1 MANECTIPGTSRRL
15 DQTHQLWH
23 EALNGYPDADL
34 FCLRVNSL
42 LTAAR
47 SVTWILQRELSHEA
61 DFAAWYPPWQ
71 GQMKAD
77 PVMRWLVEARNM
89 VEKQGDLD
97 LRSTA
102 RVSVVASWL
111 PAPITEF
118 EAPPLLSAA
127 QIAAMVDT
135 SDIPDDVRKHGYLLV
150 ERQWVTRSLPDQE
163 LLEGIAHC
171 VGCIDALVQDAHNH
185 YCNQEA
191 GNDSVAAHPPA
202 RRLPAMVANRESR
215 SAALHLVTGEIIEI
229 ESVTPDMSTAMDANV
244 EERYGRF
251 WEASPKPPG
260 RAIDQAQVYHEW
272 GKTFLKR
279 DGNHAPFVWLF
290 KEGKPVLM
298 GQMFPEDQQDKMLM
312 MERIAGEVER
322 LSADAIIVST
332 EAWMALAVPD
342 NDDRRRLRAGERDD
356 RMEAFV
362 TEAVQRGGLSVNLTT
377 MFVRESEGIVFAQT
391 QTDFERPALSFEPI
405 LRVWRT

>member
-1 MANECTIPGTSRRL
+1 
-15 DQTHQLWH
+15 
-23 EALNGYPDADL
+23 
-34 FCLRVNSL
+34 
-42 LTAAR
+42 
-47 SVTWILQRELSHEA
+47 
-61 DFAAWYPPWQ
+61 
-71 GQMKAD
+71 
-77 PVMRWLVEARNM
+77 MRWLVEARNS

-111 PAPITEF
+111 PAPIAEF
-118 EAPPLLSAA
+118 EVPPLISAA
-127 QIAAMVDT
+127 QIAASVDT
-135 SDIPDDVRKHGYLLV
+135 SHIPDDVRKHGYLLV
-150 ERQWVTRSLPDQE
+150 ERQWVTKSLPDRE

-171 VGCIDALVQDAHNH
+171 IGRIDAVVQDAHDH
-185 YCNQEA
+185 YCEQP
-191 GNDSVAAHPPA
+191 AAT
-202 RRLPAMVANRESR
+202 E
-215 SAALHLVTGEIIEI
+215 
-229 ESVTPDMSTAMDANV
+229 STAARSLRDICRRWWQLGSLDLLRSTWSPASSLGSRVLRPDLSSAIDADV

-251 WEASPKPPG
+251 WEATPKPPG
-260 RAIDQAQVYHEW
+260 RAVDQAQVYHEW

-362 TEAVQRGGLSVNLTT
+362 TEAVQRDGLSVNLTT

-391 QTDFERPALSFEPI
+391 QTDFERPALTFEPI